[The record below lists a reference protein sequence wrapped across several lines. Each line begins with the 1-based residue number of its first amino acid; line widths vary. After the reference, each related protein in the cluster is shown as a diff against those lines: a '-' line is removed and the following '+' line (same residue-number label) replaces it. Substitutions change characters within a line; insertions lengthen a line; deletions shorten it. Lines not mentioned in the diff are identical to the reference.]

1 MEMLSYYQHLSTKF
15 IIEPNTKKSQ
25 LNPTQKGYA
34 RKVFILYIIGR
45 FGFSSKIVCQYALQ
59 LPREAINKL
68 FRKLMV
74 EGLINERK
82 SFGSKDGAVYYLSAK
97 GKRYISFETE
107 VEFHQKTDTS
117 AHNSKTEIH
126 DLSIQIC
133 ILDRLLNSVEYNA
146 FVTEKEL
153 REIGYGSWGELK
165 KERAVDGL
173 LYHIE
178 STQWHAIEI
187 ETANSKNKKT
197 AQHSIREEI
206 LNKYLQQLS
215 DPSGLYAR
223 ILFFSHRER
232 FLRQIKARTEEIA
245 QENKADY
252 TAEQKSLINLKL
264 KYVHSFCPTLYNL
277 FWDMDFKLEKSSHVK
292 IDIEMLSS
300 LLHKVKMNDVY
311 SEEFKDGYQKAIENI
326 GVNV

>member
-1 MEMLSYYQHLSTKF
+1 MEMLDFYQKLGTKF
-15 IIEPNTKKSQ
+15 ISKKPQ
-25 LNPTQKGYA
+25 LNPTQTGYA
-34 RKVFILYIIGR
+34 RKTFVLYVIGR

-68 FRKLMV
+68 FRKLMID
-74 EGLINERK
+74 GLINERK

-107 VEFHQKTDTS
+107 MEFHQKTDTS

-133 ILDRLLNSVEYNA
+133 VLDRLLNNIEYAA

-153 REIGYGSWGELK
+153 REMGYGTWGELK

-173 LYHIE
+173 IYHAD
-178 STQWHAIEI
+178 TGQWHAVEV

-206 LNKYLQQLS
+206 LNKYVNQLES
-215 DPSGLYAR
+215 SSGLYSR

-232 FLRQIKARTEEIA
+232 FLRQIKARTEEILT
-245 QENKADY
+245 ENKENY
-252 TAEQKSLINLKL
+252 TTEQQALIDTEL
-264 KYVHSFCPTLYNL
+264 KYVHSFCPTLYQL
-277 FWDMDFKLEKSSHVK
+277 FWDMDYKLEQSTHTK
-292 IDIEMLSS
+292 IELEKLNS
-300 LLHKVKMNDVY
+300 LLEKVRQNDDF
-311 SEEFKDGYQKAIENI
+311 SDEFKKGYQQAMVDINLK
-326 GVNV
+326 V

>member
-1 MEMLSYYQHLSTKF
+1 MEMLDFYQKLGTKF
-15 IIEPNTKKSQ
+15 ISKKTQ
-25 LNPTQKGYA
+25 LNPTQTGYA
-34 RKVFILYIIGR
+34 RKIFVLYVIGR

-68 FRKLMV
+68 FRKLMID
-74 EGLINERK
+74 GLINERK
-82 SFGSKDGAVYYLSAK
+82 SFGSSDGAVYYLSAK
-97 GKRYISFETE
+97 GKRYINFETE

-133 ILDRLLNSVEYNA
+133 VLDRLINSREYNA

-153 REIGYGSWGELK
+153 REIGYGTWGELK

-173 LYHIE
+173 IYHADTE
-178 STQWHAIEI
+178 QWHAIEV

-206 LNKYLQQLS
+206 LNKYVNQLES
-215 DPSGLYAR
+215 SAGLYSR

-232 FLRQIKARTEEIA
+232 FLRQIKARTEEILA
-245 QENKADY
+245 ENKANY
-252 TAEQKSLINLKL
+252 TTEQQALVDTEL
-264 KYVHSFCPTLYNL
+264 KYVHSFCPTLYQL
-277 FWDMDFKLEKSSHVK
+277 FWDMDYKLEQSTHTK
-292 IDIEMLSS
+292 IELEKLNS
-300 LLHKVKMNDVY
+300 LLEKVRQNVGY
-311 SEEFKDGYQKAIENI
+311 SDEYKEGYRQAMVDINLK
-326 GVNV
+326 V

>member
-1 MEMLSYYQHLSTKF
+1 MGKIDFYQKLGTRF
-15 IIEPNTKKSQ
+15 ITKKPKS
-25 LNPTQKGYA
+25 NPTQTGYA
-34 RKVFILYIIGR
+34 RKIFVLYVIGR

-68 FRKLMV
+68 FRKLMID
-74 EGLINERK
+74 GLINERK

-107 VEFHQKTDTS
+107 VVFHQKTDTS

-133 ILDRLLNSVEYNA
+133 VLDRLLNSTEYSA

-153 REIGYGSWGELK
+153 REMGYGSWGELK
-165 KERAVDGL
+165 KERSVDSL
-173 LYHIE
+173 LCHAD
-178 STQWHAIEI
+178 TRQWHAVEI

-206 LNKYLQQLS
+206 LNKYVNQLES
-215 DPSGLYAR
+215 TSGLYSR

-232 FLRQIKARTEEIA
+232 FLRQIKSRTEEILA
-245 QENKADY
+245 ENKANY
-252 TAEQKSLINLKL
+252 TIEQQSLINTEL
-264 KYVHSFCPTLYNL
+264 KYVNSFCPTLYQL
-277 FWDMDFKLEKSSHVK
+277 FWDMDFKLEQSTHTN
-292 IDIEMLSS
+292 IEIETLN
-300 LLHKVKMNDVY
+300 LLLQKVKLNDEY
-311 SEEFKDGYQKAIENI
+311 SDEFTAGYEQAISDINS
-326 GVNV
+326 NV

>member
-1 MEMLSYYQHLSTKF
+1 METLAYYQKLGIRF
-15 IIEPNTKKSQ
+15 ISKKPQ
-25 LNPTQKGYA
+25 LNPTQTGYG
-34 RKVFILYIIGR
+34 RKIFVLYAIGR

-68 FRKLMV
+68 FRKLMID
-74 EGLINERK
+74 GLINERK

-97 GKRYISFETE
+97 GERYISFETE
-107 VEFHQKTDTS
+107 VAFHQKTDTS

-133 ILDRLLNSVEYNA
+133 VLDRLLNSDEYSA

-173 LYHIE
+173 LYHAD
-178 STQWHAIEI
+178 SRQWHAVEV

-197 AQHSIREEI
+197 AQHNIREEI
-206 LNKYLQQLS
+206 LNKYVNQLENS
-215 DPSGLYAR
+215 SGLYAR

-232 FLRQIKARTEEIA
+232 FLRQIKTRTEEILA
-245 QENKADY
+245 ENKGSY
-252 TAEQKSLINLKL
+252 TSAQQALIDTEL
-264 KYVHSFCPTLYNL
+264 KYVHSFCPTLYQL
-277 FWDMDFKLEKSSHVK
+277 FWDMDYKLAQPTHTK
-292 IDIEMLSS
+292 IELERLNS
-300 LLHKVKMNDVY
+300 LLQGVWHNEDY
-311 SEEFKDGYQKAIENI
+311 SDEFKDGYERAISDINPNI
-326 GVNV
+326 